1 MLKNTC
7 CEKEFLALK
16 YTMTGNCMNFSFPL
30 LYVLMHCLPANM
42 LDVWNCF
49 GYKSGLIVIEIFQKR
64 IVIKNL

>member
-49 GYKSGLIVIEIFQKR
+49 ES
-64 IVIKNL
+64 